1 MDKTPYKERIVRNY
15 QKLLS
20 HGQKKLR
27 EAALEIIQAGIKDA
41 DPGLGTYKVVK
52 LSRHNLFVDRKK
64 YDLRNIKCIYVV
76 GAGKGSFPI
85 AESLEEILG
94 PRLHKGVVVVKR
106 GEKRRLKKIEIVE
119 AGHPLPDENSVI
131 GAKKILEI
139 AKAAGE
145 GDIVFA
151 AITGGAS
158 ALCTLPPRGI
168 RLKEIQEL
176 TDLLLK
182 SGAPIRDINAV
193 RKHLCQLKGG
203 LLVYHIQPAE
213 AITLT
218 LNTAP
223 KDMPWPDM
231 SLPDPTTF
239 QDAIAVLKK
248 YDLYNIVSPSI
259 KHYLLEGMEKP
270 ELETVKSLEGMKAT
284 LLSVGD
290 QAGACEAAAKR
301 AKEFGYNPV
310 ILSTSIA
317 GEAATVGICLA
328 GIAREIIKNKRP
340 FSPPC
345 ALISGGETT
354 VTVLGN
360 CGVGGRNQEF
370 VLSFAQELGA
380 GHEVCC
386 ASVDTDGTDGPTDVA
401 GGIVDGET
409 MTRAENL
416 DINIAN
422 FLKNHNSSAALTAL
436 EDTIVTGQTGTNVL
450 DLRVILIGS

>member
-20 HGQKKLR
+20 HGQKNLR
-27 EAALEIIQAGIKDA
+27 EAALEIIQEGIKGA

-52 LSRHNLFVDRKK
+52 LSGHNLFVDRKK
-64 YDLRNIKCIYVV
+64 YDLRNMKRIYVV
-76 GAGKGSFPI
+76 GAGKGSFLI
-85 AESLEEILG
+85 AESLEQILG

-139 AKAAGE
+139 ANEAGE

-158 ALCTLPPRGI
+158 ALSTLPRRGI

-176 TDLLLK
+176 TDLLLR
-182 SGAPIRDINAV
+182 SGAPIRDINTV

-203 LLVYHIQPAE
+203 LLISHIQPAE
-213 AITLT
+213 AVTLT
-218 LNTAP
+218 LDTAP
-223 KDMPWPDM
+223 ENMPWPDM

-239 QDAIAVLKK
+239 QDAIDVLKK
-248 YDLYNIVSPSI
+248 YGLYDVVSPSI
-259 KHYLLEGMEKP
+259 KGYLLEGRKKP
-270 ELETVKSLEGMKAT
+270 ELETLKSFEGLKAA
-284 LLSVGD
+284 LLSVGS
-290 QAGACEAAAKR
+290 QVRACEAAAKR
-301 AKEFGYNPV
+301 AKEFGYNPI

-317 GEAATVGICLA
+317 GEAVHVGICLA

-354 VTVLGN
+354 VTVTGN
-360 CGVGGRNQEF
+360 YGIGGPNQEF
-370 VLSFAQELGA
+370 VLSFVQELGA

-386 ASVDTDGTDGPTDVA
+386 ASVDTDGTDGPTDIA

-409 MTRAENL
+409 LPRAKNL
-416 DINIAN
+416 DINIPS
-422 FLKNHNSSAALTAL
+422 FLKNHNSSAALTMM
-436 EDTIVTGQTGTNVL
+436 EDTIVTGHTGTSVR
-450 DLRVILIGS
+450 DLRVILIGD

>member
-1 MDKTPYKERIVRNY
+1 MDKTPHEERIVKNY

-20 HGQKKLR
+20 HGQKNMR
-27 EAALEIIQAGIKDA
+27 EAALEIIQSGINGA
-41 DPGLGTYKVVK
+41 SPGIGTHKVVR
-52 LSRHNLFVDRKK
+52 LIGYNLLVGTKE
-64 YDLRNIKCIYVV
+64 YDLRNISRIYVV
-76 GAGKGSFPI
+76 GVGKGAFSI
-85 AESLEEILG
+85 AESLEKTLG
-94 PRLHKGVVVVKR
+94 PHIYKGIVGVKR
-106 GEKRRLKKIEIVE
+106 GERRRLQKIEVVE
-119 AGHPLPDENSVI
+119 TGHPLPDESSIIV
-131 GAKKILEI
+131 ARKILEI
-139 AKAAGE
+139 ANMAGK
-145 GDIVFA
+145 GDLVFA

-158 ALCTLPPRGI
+158 ALATLPPGGI
-168 RLKEIQEL
+168 KLKEIQKL

-203 LLVYHIQPAE
+203 LLVFHIQPAE

-218 LNTAP
+218 LDTAP

-231 SLPDPTTF
+231 CLPDPTTF
-239 QDAIAVLKK
+239 QDALAVLKK
-248 YDLYNIVSPSI
+248 YDLNNIVSPSI
-259 KHYLLEGMEKP
+259 KHYLLEGVEKP
-270 ELETVKSLEGMKAT
+270 ELETVKNFEGMKAA
-284 LLSVGD
+284 LFSVGN
-290 QAGACEAAAKR
+290 QVVACEAAASR

-317 GEAATVGICLA
+317 GEATTVGICLA
-328 GIAREIIKNKRP
+328 GIVREIIKNKRP
-340 FSPPC
+340 FPPPC

-380 GHEVCC
+380 EEKVCC
-386 ASVDTDGTDGPTDVA
+386 ASVDTDGTDGSTDIA
-401 GGIVDGET
+401 GGLVDGET
-409 MTRAENL
+409 MTRAKNL

-436 EDTIVTGQTGTNVL
+436 EDTIVTGHTGTNVL
-450 DLRVILIGS
+450 DLRVILIDN